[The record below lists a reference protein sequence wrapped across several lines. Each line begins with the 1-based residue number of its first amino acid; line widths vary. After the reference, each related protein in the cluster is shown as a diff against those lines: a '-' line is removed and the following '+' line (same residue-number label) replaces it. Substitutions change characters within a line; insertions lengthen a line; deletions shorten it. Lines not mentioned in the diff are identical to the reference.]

1 MKFITQLK
9 TGEFNQRVTALS
21 VSRFISALS
30 ALLVLWI
37 LARFVLDP
45 IALSHYRKLWPFY
58 ALFGPVFLSAVLN
71 TAYLNG
77 SRHEFARFALGQA
90 LRLLAIGALFLGVS
104 SYVLA
109 APIAVYLNVPELQ
122 PAYERFALY
131 SFFALLGGFAEPLF
145 VISKRTD
152 RLPWFIFSVTLGD
165 MLAILLPFI
174 WTQDLLQVL
183 FWMTLAQ
190 VVRLPVLLVLYRVWS
205 RALPVSEKRHPFEWK
220 SIQYL
225 LSMAFIALAGLG
237 AVEINRFIVGSRLD
251 DFAFILY
258 DLGARKIPFITI
270 ITTSISS
277 AIVATYA
284 HQVQQGAWAEVSQ
297 KVQASTER
305 LFRGLLPVL
314 TVLAVGAPSI
324 VTLVFGPL
332 YREAAPVFFWFT
344 LALFSNIVFPQSLLQ
359 ASGRSW
365 VIVWTSVIETLVNIT
380 LSLFLIDL
388 LGIEGVAMA
397 VALSHWLYTLILL
410 GYCRLAFQLP
420 LSTFFPRV
428 PSLWYLAAIL
438 LLAGWS
444 YGVAYHLYGYPG
456 FEDSLWML
464 PVMLA
469 AMAVAFF
476 SHKAYPRAPREK
488 NAS

>member
-1 MKFITQLK
+1 M
-9 TGEFNQRVTALS
+9 
-21 VSRFISALS
+21 
-30 ALLVLWI
+30 
-37 LARFVLDP
+37 LDP

-58 ALFGPVFLSAVLN
+58 ALVGPVLLSAILN

-77 SRHEFARFALGQA
+77 SRLEFARFALGQA
-90 LRLLAIGALFLGVS
+90 LRWLAIGALFLGVS
-104 SYVLA
+104 SYWLA
-109 APIAVYLNVPELQ
+109 APIAAYLKVPELQ
-122 PAYERFALY
+122 QAYEGFALY
-131 SFFALLGGFAEPLF
+131 GFFAMLGGFAEPLF

-152 RLPWFIFSVTLGD
+152 RLPWFTLLVTLGD

-190 VVRLPVLLVLYRVWS
+190 MARLPVLLVLYRAW
-205 RALPVSEKRHPFEWK
+205 RRELPVSEKRPYFEWK
-220 SIQYL
+220 SIQYM

-332 YREAAPVFFWFT
+332 YREASPVFFWFT
-344 LALFSNIVFPQSLLQ
+344 VALLSNILFPQSLLQ
-359 ASGRSW
+359 ASGRPR
-365 VIVWTSVIETLVNIT
+365 VIVWTSVIETFVNIS
-380 LSLFLIDL
+380 LSVFLIDL
-388 LGIEGVAMA
+388 MGISGVAMA

-410 GYCRLAFQLP
+410 VYCRHAFKLP

-428 PSLWYLAAIL
+428 PAFWYLAAIL
-438 LLAGWS
+438 LVAGIS
-444 YGVAYHLYGYPG
+444 YGVAYHLHRFTGLD
-456 FEDSLWML
+456 DSLWIL
-464 PVMLA
+464 PVIFA
-469 AMAVAFF
+469 AVVVAFF
-476 SHKAYPRAPREK
+476 SQRAYPPPPPPPPPPSSSSYHREQLV
-488 NAS
+488 S